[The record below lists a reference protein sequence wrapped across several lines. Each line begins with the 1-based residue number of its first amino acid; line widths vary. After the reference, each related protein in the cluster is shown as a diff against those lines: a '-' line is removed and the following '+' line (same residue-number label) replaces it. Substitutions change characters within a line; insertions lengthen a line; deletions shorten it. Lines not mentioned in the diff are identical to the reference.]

1 MQSSEALFEPLAK
14 RSDAFAV
21 NTSSP
26 VIGPDALPGNLQ
38 VLPLVPLSI
47 NEWTF
52 LAPVGL
58 IQSASL
64 LGR

>member
-14 RSDAFAV
+14 RFDAFAV

-38 VLPLVPLSI
+38 VLPLVHL
-47 NEWTF
+47 
-52 LAPVGL
+52 VD
-58 IQSASL
+58 Q
-64 LGR
+64 